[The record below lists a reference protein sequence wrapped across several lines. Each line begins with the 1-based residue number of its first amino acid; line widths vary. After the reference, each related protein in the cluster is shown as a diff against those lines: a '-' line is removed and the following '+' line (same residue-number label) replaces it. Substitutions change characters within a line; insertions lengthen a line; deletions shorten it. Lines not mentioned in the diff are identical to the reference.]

1 MIISQNKFRPESV
14 LAACSILALV
24 ATSVFGTLA
33 ALTFILLSIALFL
46 THPRDALQS
55 VARFSPLFILPV
67 LAVLST
73 IWSDAPPRTLRA
85 ALQLSITVGSGIVAF
100 RQLDPRKTIALL
112 FLGFLAVAVFALPY
126 VPQALSTGQAMTAF
140 FDSKNA
146 LAFNAV
152 LLFALGFGSALD
164 PVQHWSVRLAGL
176 LALPLAC
183 LIIYLCQSASATT
196 SIALLLVTM
205 PSLVALGRMN
215 QPTRIAL
222 VALLVLMLAVAFF
235 FLPEIV
241 AAIADLRGNVLKKD
255 ATLTGRTY
263 LWQFAGRL
271 TAERP
276 WMGHGYGAF
285 WRLGNLDAEA
295 LWRWG
300 GIANR
305 GGFNFHN
312 AYIEMGVD
320 LGFLGQFILYASC
333 VVIAVLGVLRQV
345 FRPSAPV
352 AFFLSLQIVVYIR
365 SYAETGLIAP
375 FSLLTILWVGT
386 AVYAVSLKNEDDRV
400 EQAGASP
407 TRNTRTVMN
416 RTNRAERIPR
426 RVSHTG
432 AG

>member
-1 MIISQNKFRPESV
+1 MIVSQNKFRPEPA
-14 LAACSILALV
+14 LAGCAILALV
-24 ATSVFGTLA
+24 ATSVFGTFA
-33 ALTFILLSIALFL
+33 ALTFIILSSALFL
-46 THPRDALQS
+46 AHPKDALRS
-55 VARFSPLFILPV
+55 VVRFLPLFILPV
-67 LAVLST
+67 LAALST

-85 ALQLSITVGSGIVAF
+85 ALQLSVTVGSGIVAF

-126 VPQALSTGQAMTAF
+126 VPQALSSGRAMTAF

-152 LLFALGFGSALD
+152 LLFALGLGSALD
-164 PVQHWSVRLAGL
+164 PVQHWSIRFAGL
-176 LALPLAC
+176 LSLPLAC

-222 VALLVLMLAVAFF
+222 VALLVLTLAVALL
-235 FLPEIV
+235 FLPEIE
-241 AAIADLRGNVLKKD
+241 AAIGDLRGNVLKKD

-263 LWQFAGRL
+263 LWQVAGRL

-276 WMGHGYGAF
+276 WLGHGYGAF

-305 GGFNFHN
+305 SGFNFHN

-320 LGFLGQFILYASC
+320 LGLFGQFILYASC
-333 VVIAVLGVLRQV
+333 AVIAVLGALRQV
-345 FRPSAPV
+345 LRPSAPI

-386 AVYAVSLKNEDDRV
+386 AVYAVSLKNEDEPV
-400 EQAGASP
+400 ELADLATS
-407 TRNTRTVMN
+407 TNTRTAS
-416 RTNRAERIPR
+416 RRAKRAERIPR
-426 RVSHTG
+426 GVSRTG
-432 AG
+432 GG